1 MPWKVQLMAV
11 TSHVYPKAI
20 DAINKKTIN
29 LTTDTFKVGLCT
41 GSAATWGATQEAY
54 QFISDITGA
63 YTEVVTGGGYTS
75 GYAGRLALT
84 TLTLTISGNKE
95 VWTCTAPAPISFG
108 TTTTISAASMF
119 IADYTIGTTDAT
131 TPVIAIIDFGQTVT
145 STAAAFTYT
154 VDAVNGL
161 AAWTAS

>member
-1 MPWKVQLMAV
+1 MAV

-20 DAINKKTIN
+20 DAINKKTVN
-29 LTTDTFKVGLCT
+29 LTADTFKVGLCT
-41 GSAATWGATQEAY
+41 ASAATWGATQEAY
-54 QFISDITGA
+54 QYISDITTA
-63 YTEVVTGGGYTS
+63 YTEVSTGGGYTS
-75 GYAGRLALT
+75 GYAGRLALV
-84 TLTLTISGNKE
+84 TLTLTITTNKE
-95 VWTCTAPAPISFG
+95 VWTCTSPAPISFG
-108 TTTTISAASMF
+108 STTTIAAASMF
-119 IADYTIGTTDAT
+119 VADYSIGSTDAN